1 MLLAPSRQPDEDGA
15 VPGEGIEP
23 GDGELPAGL
32 RAVLQCGLVD
42 LGYAAFAVDWLDGVV
57 LRDRAGL
64 TVPVDEIVHALV
76 DASDFAPLRDWL
88 SYAARL

>member
-1 MLLAPSRQPDEDGA
+1 
-15 VPGEGIEP
+15 
-23 GDGELPAGL
+23 
-32 RAVLQCGLVD
+32 
-42 LGYAAFAVDWLDGVV
+42 V

-76 DASDFAPLRDWL
+76 DYSDFTPLRDWL

>member
-1 MLLAPSRQPDEDGA
+1 M
-15 VPGEGIEP
+15 
-23 GDGELPAGL
+23 
-32 RAVLQCGLVD
+32 LQCGLVD
-42 LGYAAFAVDWLDGVV
+42 LGYAEFTLDWLDGVV
-57 LRDRAGL
+57 LQDRAGL